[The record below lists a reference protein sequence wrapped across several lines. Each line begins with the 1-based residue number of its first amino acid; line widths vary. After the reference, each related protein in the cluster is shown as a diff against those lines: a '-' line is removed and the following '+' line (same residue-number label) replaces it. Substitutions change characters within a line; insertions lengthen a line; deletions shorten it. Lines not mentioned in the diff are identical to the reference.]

1 MKKKVALLL
10 MASTVFLACT
20 SAINANEFKV
30 EKTQAKAEINDGI
43 EDLYAI
49 KINSLA
55 GEAIQLSKFK
65 GKKILF
71 VNVASKCGYTPQYA
85 DLQKLHE
92 LHQDKLVIIG
102 VPCNQFGGQEPGN
115 ANEIESFCQKNYG
128 VDFLMTEKIDV
139 KGDHQHPLYTWL
151 TSGEKNGV
159 KSSKVKWNFQ
169 KYLVDEEGKLLDV
182 FMSNVKPLS
191 KAIVEQL

>member
-1 MKKKVALLL
+1 M
-10 MASTVFLACT
+10 
-20 SAINANEFKV
+20 
-30 EKTQAKAEINDGI
+30 

>member
-1 MKKKVALLL
+1 MKKKIVLLF
-10 MASTVFLACT
+10 MASTVLLACT
-20 SAINANEFKV
+20 SATNAHEFKV
-30 EKTQAKAEINDGI
+30 DKTQTETEGHNSI
-43 EDLYAI
+43 ENLYDI
-49 KINSLA
+49 KINSLS
-55 GEAIQLSKFK
+55 GEAIQLSQFK

-85 DLQKLHE
+85 DLQKLHDQ
-92 LHQDKLVIIG
+92 HQDKLVIIG
-102 VPCNQFGGQEPGN
+102 VPCNQFGGQEPGS

-139 KGDHQHPLYTWL
+139 KGDHQHPLYAWL
-151 TSGEKNGV
+151 TSGEKNGL

-169 KYLVDEEGKLLDV
+169 KYLVDEEGKLRAV

-191 KAIVEQL
+191 KAIVDQL